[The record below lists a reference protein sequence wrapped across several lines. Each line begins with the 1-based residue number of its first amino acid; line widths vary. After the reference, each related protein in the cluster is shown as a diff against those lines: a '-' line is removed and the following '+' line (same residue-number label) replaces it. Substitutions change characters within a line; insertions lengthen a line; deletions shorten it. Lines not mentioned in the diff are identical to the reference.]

1 VADAGA
7 LALPAGAPG
16 LLKAESDFDDDDVLS
31 GADAPGLE
39 NSDFAG
45 ASLLR
50 VGLEKGEPAPGLD
63 GRELDGREDDGRAC
77 ELDLASTGIGVRPTK
92 AKAASPRVMG
102 RIFKAILKPGI
113 LSIQWGADL
122 NVRLEL
128 AR

>member
-39 NSDFAG
+39 NSDFDDV
-45 ASLLR
+45 SLLGL
-50 VGLEKGEPAPGLD
+50 GLEKAES